1 MKSQKLL
8 LTIAMLL
15 LMRSISFAQD
25 LSTPVGYMDAFAK
38 EHDKMNKTYMAY
50 QSAVAHGKRAKK
62 VEKLRQK
69 VIETINDTRNNTRGL
84 GAYKGDNSLRQ
95 SSVDYITMV
104 YHVFNDDYAKI
115 VNMED
120 VIERSYDQMEAYI
133 NLQEMTDQ
141 KLSEAAQKMNAAEK
155 AFAEKYNIKLI
166 DDKSE
171 LSQKMST
178 AGKLNHYKN
187 KIFLV
192 FFKCNWQDGV
202 ITEAMNAKK
211 VNDIEQARNAL
222 IKYVEEGLQALDTL
236 KSFNGDASLAMATRQ
251 VLNFYKKTAETDLP
265 KLTDF
270 YLKQENFDKIKK
282 AFDAKPESKR
292 TKEDVDGFNKA
303 VNEVNAAIN
312 SFNQANNKVNQGRKQ
327 VLETTR
333 KQRRNSRIEI
343 CLISRDSSSITGNSP

>member
-1 MKSQKLL
+1 MRSQKLL
-8 LTIAMLL
+8 LTIALFFL
-15 LMRSISFAQD
+15 FTTLSFAQD

-69 VIETINDTRNNTRGL
+69 VVETINDTRNNTRGL
-84 GAYKGDNSLRQ
+84 GAYKGDNSLRE
-95 SSVDYITMV
+95 SSVEYITLV

-133 NLQEMTDQ
+133 NLQEMTDE
-141 KLSEAAQKMNAAEK
+141 KLRQASQKMNVAEK

-171 LSQKMST
+171 LSQKMAT
-178 AGKLNHYKN
+178 AAKLNHYKN

-192 FFKCNWQDGV
+192 FFKCNWQDAV
-202 ITEAMNAKK
+202 ITEAMNNKK

-222 IKYVEEGLQALDTL
+222 IKYVDEGLLALDTL
-236 KSFNGDASLAMATRQ
+236 KNFNGDASLAMATRQ
-251 VLNFYKKTAETDLP
+251 VLTFYKKTAENDLP

-270 YLKQENFDKIKK
+270 YLKQENFEKIKK

-292 TKEDVDGFNKA
+292 TKEDIDAFNKA

-312 SFNQANNKVNQGRKQ
+312 SFNQTNNKVNQGRKQ
-327 VLETTR
+327 VLDNYE
-333 KQRRNSRIEI
+333 KAEKEFSDRNM
-343 CLISRDSSSITGNSP
+343 PYFK

>member
-1 MKSQKLL
+1 
-8 LTIAMLL
+8 
-15 LMRSISFAQD
+15 MRSSKILLVIIATFVFQTVSLAQD
-25 LSTPVGYMDAFAK
+25 LSTPNGYMAAFAK
-38 EHDKMNKTYMAY
+38 AHDQMNKTYMAY

-69 VIETINDTRNNTRGL
+69 TVDVIIDTKNNTNGL

-95 SSVDYITMV
+95 SSVDYIMMV

-141 KLSEAAQKMNAAEK
+141 KLKEAAEK
-155 AFAEKYNIKLI
+155 MNTAEKTFAAKYNITLV

-178 AGKLNHYKN
+178 ASKLNHYKN
-187 KIFLV
+187 KLFLV

-202 ITEAMNAKK
+202 ITEAMNNKK

-222 IKYVEEGLQALDTL
+222 IKYATEGLQALDSL

-251 VLNFYKKTAETDLP
+251 VLNFYKKTAESDLP
-265 KLTDF
+265 KLTEF

-282 AFDAKPESKR
+282 AFDSKPESKR
-292 TKEDVDGFNKA
+292 TKEDIDAFNKA

-312 SFNQANNKVNQGRKQ
+312 NFNQTNNKVNQGRKQ
-327 VLETTR
+327 VLNTYEKED
-333 KQRRNSRIEI
+333 KQIIDRNM
-343 CLISRDSSSITGNSP
+343 P

>member
-1 MKSQKLL
+1 MRSQKLL
-8 LTIAMLL
+8 LTIALFFL
-15 LMRSISFAQD
+15 FTTLSFAQD

-69 VIETINDTRNNTRGL
+69 VVETINDTRNNTRGL
-84 GAYKGDNSLRQ
+84 GAYKGDNSLRE
-95 SSVDYITMV
+95 SSVEYITLV

-133 NLQEMTDQ
+133 NLQEMTDE
-141 KLSEAAQKMNAAEK
+141 KLRQASQKMNVAEK

-171 LSQKMST
+171 LSQKMAT
-178 AGKLNHYKN
+178 AAKLNHYKN

-192 FFKCNWQDGV
+192 FFKCNWQDAV
-202 ITEAMNAKK
+202 ITEAMNNKK

-222 IKYVEEGLQALDTL
+222 IKYVDEGLLALDTL

-251 VLNFYKKTAETDLP
+251 VLTFYKKMAENDLP

-270 YLKQENFDKIKK
+270 YLKQENFEKIKK

-292 TKEDVDGFNKA
+292 TKEDIDGFNKA

-312 SFNQANNKVNQGRKQ
+312 SFNQTNNKVNQGRKQ
-327 VLETTR
+327 VLDNYE
-333 KQRRNSRIEI
+333 KAEKEFSDRNM
-343 CLISRDSSSITGNSP
+343 PYFK